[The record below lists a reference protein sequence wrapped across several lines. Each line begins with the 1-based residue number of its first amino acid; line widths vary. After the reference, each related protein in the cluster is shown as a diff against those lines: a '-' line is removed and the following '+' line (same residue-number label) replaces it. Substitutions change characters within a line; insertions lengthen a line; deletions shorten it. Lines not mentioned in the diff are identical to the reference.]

1 MGTKEAAVLCTPN
14 TEVLSPGVKMHHVSF
29 HYLSF
34 CGARA
39 PESAL
44 WSISDIF
51 WGRECRLC
59 LSMSDAPY

>member
-1 MGTKEAAVLCTPN
+1 MGNEMGTEEAAVLCILN
-14 TEVLSPGVKMHHVSF
+14 TELVNPCVKMDYVSF

-34 CGARA
+34 CVAGA

-51 WGRECRLC
+51 
-59 LSMSDAPY
+59 